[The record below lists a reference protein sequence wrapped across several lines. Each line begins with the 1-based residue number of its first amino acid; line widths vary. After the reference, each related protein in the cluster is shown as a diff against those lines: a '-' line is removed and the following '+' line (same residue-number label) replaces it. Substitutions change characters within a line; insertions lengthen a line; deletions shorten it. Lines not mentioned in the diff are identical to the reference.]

1 MYQELKTKKRGQKLI
16 KKLEEAKELSKYII
30 NVTYTYNPILSFM
43 LKLWNLCLVFLLCY
57 VLVMVKC
64 VID

>member
-30 NVTYTYNPILSFM
+30 NVTYTYNPM
-43 LKLWNLCLVFLLCY
+43 LY
-57 VLVMVKC
+57 SYA
-64 VID
+64 